1 MSREDRLPR
10 YEMALTSLVAL
21 VLAIVPLP
29 FPLDVL
35 RPDFLVLVVLYWA
48 IRAPRAG
55 GLMLAFLAG
64 LSIDVVQGM
73 VLGQHAFALVLIAA
87 WATQV
92 RLRVRVFSLIQ
103 QSLTVFAFLV
113 GYQFVLFWI
122 DGATGNPVTSFGR
135 WLAPVTGALL
145 WPVLAGLLDRLDRR

>member
-1 MSREDRLPR
+1 MSRDDRLPR

-35 RPDFLVLVVLYWA
+35 RPDFLVLVVLYWS

-145 WPVLAGLLDRLDRR
+145 WPVLTGLLDRLDRR